1 MTVMNENKMPTAQ
14 IFFMIAGEAV
24 VSVITALVFLGLDKF
39 SYKVVTGLVLGS
51 AVMLLSFV
59 FLCISVN
66 RAVDNIMA
74 QRGDGEMD
82 EEQAAEFAA
91 KHRAE
96 LNKAVQLSHTGR
108 MFAMIVVLVAAFLL
122 DWFDVVA
129 TLVPLVAFQPILML
143 SGLIFDKKR

>member
-1 MTVMNENKMPTAQ
+1 MNENKMPTSQ
-14 IFFMIAGEAV
+14 ILFMIAGEVV

-39 SYKVVTGLVLGS
+39 SYKVVTGLALGS
-51 AVMLLSFV
+51 AVMLLSFI

-74 QRGDGEMD
+74 QRGSGEMD
-82 EEQAAEFAA
+82 EEQVAEFAA
-91 KHRAE
+91 KHHAE

-108 MFAMIVVLVAAFLL
+108 MLAMIVVLVAAFLL
-122 DWFDVVA
+122 DWFDVIA

-143 SGLIFDKKR
+143 SGLIFNKKR